1 MCVAITVNVGT
12 MSQEIGTWGDTEKRN
27 NMKFMKLI
35 DRINNAANEYNKT
48 KNEKY
53 KKERHKLVKEYA
65 RLYAYVN

>member
-1 MCVAITVNVGT
+1 
-12 MSQEIGTWGDTEKRN
+12 MSQEIGTWGDKEKRN

-53 KKERHKLVKEYA
+53 KKEWYKLVKEYA
-65 RLYAYVN
+65 KLYA

>member
-1 MCVAITVNVGT
+1 

-48 KNEKY
+48 KDEKY
-53 KKERHKLVKEYA
+53 KKEWYKLVKEYA
-65 RLYAYVN
+65 RLYA

>member
-12 MSQEIGTWGDTEKRN
+12 MSQEIGTWGDKEKRN

-35 DRINNAANEYNKT
+35 DKINKAANEYNKT

-53 KKERHKLVKEYA
+53 KKEWYKLVKEYA
-65 RLYAYVN
+65 RLYA

>member
-1 MCVAITVNVGT
+1 

-35 DRINNAANEYNKT
+35 DKINNAANEYNKT

-53 KKERHKLVKEYA
+53 KKEWYKLVKEYA
-65 RLYAYVN
+65 RLYA